1 MSLKA
6 LRIRS
11 TSISRWNAVA
21 SRFSSLSI
29 SSADGWL
36 GLEEL
41 AEGFGVDD
49 EASDMAHAVKC
60 LLPPVSEV
68 NLTEHG
74 SR

>member
-1 MSLKA
+1 M
-6 LRIRS
+6 
-11 TSISRWNAVA
+11 
-21 SRFSSLSI
+21 
-29 SSADGWL
+29 
-36 GLEEL
+36 EEL

>member
-21 SRFSSLSI
+21 SRFNSLSI
-29 SSADGWL
+29 SSAEGWL

-49 EASDMAHAVKC
+49 EASDMALQLRGDFLKY
-60 LLPPVSEV
+60 LKSI
-68 NLTEHG
+68 
-74 SR
+74 